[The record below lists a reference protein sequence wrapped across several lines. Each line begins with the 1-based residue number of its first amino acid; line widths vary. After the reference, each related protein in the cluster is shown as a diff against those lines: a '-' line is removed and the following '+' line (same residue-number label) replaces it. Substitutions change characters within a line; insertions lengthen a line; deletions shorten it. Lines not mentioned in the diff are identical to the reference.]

1 MMPAVQVVR
10 GRQLAEL
17 PAREFEALLAAHQ
30 SLTVDVGTGDGRFA
44 YGLAR
49 RHPDRLVVGLDTARD
64 RMREISW
71 RAQRKPSRGGL
82 ANLLLVWASVEQPP
96 PELRGRADEVHVVLP
111 WGRLLAG
118 LVLAS
123 PAVLDGIRGLAS
135 PGATIHLV
143 LGADVWSDPV
153 PMEVRDLPEVTV
165 AYAHRVLEPAYRDR
179 GLCLIEARQLGPE
192 EIAEL
197 RSSWARRL
205 AGGRPQPRFVSLRVL
220 ACG

>member
-1 MMPAVQVVR
+1 MPAVQVVR
-10 GRQLAEL
+10 GRRLAEL
-17 PAREFEALLAAHQ
+17 SAPEFEALLARHR
-30 SLTVDVGTGDGRFA
+30 SLAVDVGTGDGRFA

-49 RHPDRLVVGLDTARD
+49 QHPDRLVVGLDTARD

-82 ANLLLVWASVEQPP
+82 PNLLLVWASVEQPP

-123 PAVLDGIRGLAS
+123 PAVLDGIRELAA
-135 PGATIHLV
+135 PGASVHLV
-143 LGADVWSDPV
+143 LGADVWSDPI
-153 PMEVRDLPEVTV
+153 PTEVRDLPAVTV
-165 AYAHRVLEPAYRDR
+165 EHAHRVLAPAYRER
-179 GLCLIEARQLGPE
+179 GLALVEARQLEPD
-192 EIAEL
+192 EIAGL

-205 AGGRPQPRFVSLRVL
+205 AGGRLRPRFVSLRAL